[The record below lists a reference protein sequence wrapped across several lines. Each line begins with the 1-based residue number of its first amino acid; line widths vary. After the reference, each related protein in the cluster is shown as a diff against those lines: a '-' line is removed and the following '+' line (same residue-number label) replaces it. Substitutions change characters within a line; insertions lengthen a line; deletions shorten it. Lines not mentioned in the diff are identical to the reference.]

1 MLEQIRKHRGCPVH
15 SRLLSSGVKK
25 AAMVVHSQMVLASRH
40 VMDAKNDNQYL
51 PLKCAKTALYSK
63 SVS

>member
-15 SRLLSSGVKK
+15 PRLLLSGVKK

-40 VMDAKNDNQYL
+40 VIDAKNDKQYL
-51 PLKCAKTALYSK
+51 PLKCAKTALYSN